1 MSRDDILA
9 AQEAELTSAEEQ
21 QAQEEAHQ
29 HFTAI
34 EFSKIVLSNGP
45 NAALSLL
52 DDEAKLEL
60 KKAIIT
66 NYNHRLIEATCG
78 G

>member
-9 AQEAELTSAEEQ
+9 AQEDELTSAEEQ
-21 QAQEEAHQ
+21 QAQEEAHH
-29 HFTAI
+29 HFVGV
-34 EFSKIVLSNGP
+34 EFGEMILYLGP

-52 DDEAKLEL
+52 DDEAKSEL
-60 KKAIIT
+60 KRAIIT
-66 NYNHRLIEATCG
+66 NYNSRLVEATCG